1 MDSAAPLDKGVAI
14 AGEPRVALNADTPT
28 ESVINKRTAYHMLIS
43 DDCVVSIHYTL
54 TDQAGDILDSSEGK
68 EPLHYLQGA
77 SNIIPGLEN
86 ELTGKAIGASLKV
99 TVAPGDGYGE
109 RQEQLVQAVPR
120 EAFEGVES
128 IEAGM
133 QFQAQTDNGPMSV
146 VVTDVTDEEVTV
158 DGNHP
163 LAGQTL
169 EFDVSIEKVRTAT
182 AEELEHGHPHEGSM
196 AHHH

>member
-1 MDSAAPLDKGVAI
+1 
-14 AGEPRVALNADTPT
+14 
-28 ESVINKRTAYHMLIS
+28 MLIS
-43 DDCVVSIHYTL
+43 ENCVVSIHYTL
-54 TDQAGDILDSSEGK
+54 TDQAGDVLDSSAGK

-86 ELTGKAIGASLKV
+86 ELAGKATGDNLKV

-109 RQEQLVQAVPR
+109 RREQLVQAVPR
-120 EAFEGVES
+120 SSFAGIDA
-128 IEAGM
+128 IEPGM
-133 QFQAQTDNGPMSV
+133 QFQAQTDNGPMNV
-146 VVTDVTDEEVTV
+146 VVTEVTDEQVTV

-169 EFDVSIEKVRTAT
+169 EFDVSIEKVRAAT